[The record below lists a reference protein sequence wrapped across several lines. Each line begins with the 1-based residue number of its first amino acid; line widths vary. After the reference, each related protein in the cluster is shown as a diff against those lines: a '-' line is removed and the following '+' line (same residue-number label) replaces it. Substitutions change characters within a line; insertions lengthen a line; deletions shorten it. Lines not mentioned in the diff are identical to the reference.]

1 MTPYAVLITI
11 LAYFA
16 AMAIVSWL
24 SGRKKDGQDVF

>member
-16 AMAIVSWL
+16 AMAAVSSL